1 MIGEVSA
8 LPDYSQYLQGDEA
21 VWNFAAPEETE
32 RRLLGA
38 GFSEARCWLQPKP
51 VRPERPLEFI
61 STVTLVR
68 HLDRLPEDLRRPF
81 AEAVLERS
89 RAPLTL
95 EYVRLNIEA
104 ST

>member
-1 MIGEVSA
+1 M
-8 LPDYSQYLQGDEA
+8 
-21 VWNFAAPEETE
+21 
-32 RRLLGA
+32 
-38 GFSEARCWLQPKP
+38 
-51 VRPERPLEFI
+51 RPERPLEFI

-89 RAPLTL
+89 KAPLTL

-104 ST
+104 RA